1 MTESSRSRA
10 ALLQGLAD
18 IAAHLAHD
26 ELKVL
31 LLLATRVRAGRAE
44 YGRLDV
50 RRDRRN
56 FRHETLEELVDGLF
70 YLSAGLLRH
79 RGHAAHRRRAGDGRA

>member
-1 MTESSRSRA
+1 MSRA
-10 ALLQGLAD
+10 ALLRDLAAV
-18 IAAHLAHD
+18 AARLAPD
-26 ELKVL
+26 ELQVL
-31 LLLATRVRAGRAE
+31 LLLATRVRAGRAR

-56 FRHETLEELVDGLF
+56 FRRETLEELVDGLF

-79 RGHAAHRRRAGDGRA
+79 QDHAARRRCAGGRRP